1 MNSDKN
7 LETVT
12 FANGCFW
19 CKEAVFQQLKGVEK
33 VTSGYSGGHLTSG
46 LIFYHN
52 EEQKEKAEK
61 YKAALDKSHVFDS
74 SVVTAIEPL
83 KIFYP
88 AENCHTDYYKNHPT
102 QSYCYYI
109 IKPKLDKLKKVFAG
123 KLKPTLQV

>member
-1 MNSDKN
+1 M
-7 LETVT
+7 EV
-12 FANGCFW
+12 FW
-19 CKEAVFQQLKGVEK
+19 KTHDPTTLNRQGNDIGPQYRSV
-33 VTSGYSGGHLTSG
+33 
-46 LIFYHN
+46 IFYHN